1 MPVPIAGP
9 GLSVDQLQGPQSS
22 LRLPNLPPHL
32 SARSHSKVPR
42 EATVPLG
49 DARPHLDICVHQDWG
64 LLAREGAREAAPH
77 PRAQDGPLPRG

>member
-1 MPVPIAGP
+1 MNTLYCRETARGGKPVLPVPIAGP

-49 DARPHLDICVHQDWG
+49 DARPHLGHLCSSG
-64 LLAREGAREAAPH
+64 LGAP
-77 PRAQDGPLPRG
+77 GT